1 MQADQRLSDDD
12 RAAFRSRQIAAFVGV
27 ARFKDG
33 QMVAAFGV
41 NHDTPRVWTAG
52 EIELVREVAERTW
65 DAVERTRAEAA
76 LREQKTRLR
85 LALEASAGGSWTWDP
100 RTNDADWD
108 DAFRAQFGFAPEERA
123 TVRDVARACARRR
136 PSADASHTRRDSAD
150 EGYVGAH
157 VPGRAP

>member
-1 MQADQRLSDDD
+1 M
-12 RAAFRSRQIAAFVGV
+12 VG
-27 ARFKDG
+27 
-33 QMVAAFGV
+33 AFGV

-85 LALEASAGGSWTWDP
+85 LALEASAGGSWTWDL

-108 DAFRAQFGFAPEERA
+108 DASAHDSGSRRKKRQYSRRGSHVCTSK
-123 TVRDVARACARRR
+123 TVRVRRNSKRFCRRR
-136 PSADASHTRRDSAD
+136 IRGITHT
-150 EGYVGAH
+150 
-157 VPGRAP
+157 VPAP

>member
-1 MQADQRLSDDD
+1 
-12 RAAFRSRQIAAFVGV
+12 
-27 ARFKDG
+27 
-33 QMVAAFGV
+33 MVAAFGV

-85 LALEASAGGSWTWDP
+85 LALEASAGGSWTWDL

-108 DAFRAQFGFAPEERA
+108 DTSAHEFGFTPKKRQLFE
-123 TVRDVARACARRR
+123 TWLARVHVDDRPRCFAQSKRFCRRR
-136 PSADASHTRRDSAD
+136 IRGITHT
-150 EGYVGAH
+150 
-157 VPGRAP
+157 VPAP